1 MSLCIIQFSSVEGIK
16 HPANLD
22 DEQSKEERQIELE
35 AGIDT
40 NSYVQNQ
47 LDEYFRSH
55 VARRFMNTLR
65 KINTVAAPLLWLVSV
80 IVAIEFAFSAHWTR
94 NLPISGDEYGY
105 LWLAITCL
113 WVWGIVDAIRFS
125 INWRE
130 VKLRWFIPTCLFNL
144 LGLTLVFLYLVQV
157 VFK

>member
-1 MSLCIIQFSSVEGIK
+1 
-16 HPANLD
+16 
-22 DEQSKEERQIELE
+22 
-35 AGIDT
+35 
-40 NSYVQNQ
+40 
-47 LDEYFRSH
+47 
-55 VARRFMNTLR
+55 MNTLR

-80 IVAIEFAFSAHWTR
+80 IVAVEFAFSAHWTR
-94 NLPISGDEYGY
+94 NLPISGNDYGY

-113 WVWGIVDAIRFS
+113 WVWGIVDTIRFS

-130 VKLRWFIPTCLFNL
+130 VKLRWFIPACLFNL